1 MLAKSI
7 KIVLKKIKTKN
18 VNMLVN
24 DMKLFLKKKKT
35 KQVSIFKYKNLS
47 ENEKQKL
54 FGYIKNCYIA
64 LKK

>member
-7 KIVLKKIKTKN
+7 KIVLNKIKAKN

-35 KQVSIFKYKNLS
+35 KKVSIFKYKNLS

-54 FGYIKNCYIA
+54 FEYIKNYYIA
-64 LKK
+64 LNK

>member
-7 KIVLKKIKTKN
+7 KIVLNKIKAKN

-35 KQVSIFKYKNLS
+35 KKVSIFKYKNLS

-54 FGYIKNCYIA
+54 FEYIKNYHIA
-64 LKK
+64 LNK